1 MKKNFRKKL
10 LGLSLSALLVILPFC
25 NFKVEEV
32 KAATCEDYT
41 NYYFFLQVHDP
52 STRFNQEG
60 NDPLTFPKYESH
72 YSSFKSKLPEGA
84 DVTTAQYNWID
95 LKAGEDGWTVKKYWK
110 ISNWITEG
118 SLGEGKIKKDET
130 DETIWYYTHLKS
142 WASGSNGEI
151 LDTYTDP
158 TKYELDA
165 LIANTYVSGTDDA
178 ELFKL
183 RLSTNKDDIT
193 GSIKRTI
200 NDDWTEFAANSEAS
214 YVNGVHPTE
223 RHVYLPGLLQ
233 VKYKVC
239 NTAAPTT
246 HKVTIKYIEEG
257 TDKQLRPDDSIGSFA
272 EGAEYTAQCFE
283 NIADYKLTSE
293 KNLSGTMGTTD
304 VILYCKYSK
313 GDVPTYKVTVNYL
326 DKNTKKPI
334 QDPYTHSTSYK
345 SGDKYTATC
354 PDTVNNSAYILDSYT
369 GNLNGTISDKDVVI
383 NCLYATEAVQT
394 SDIPIYIV
402 WAVGGSALVYSI
414 YYFRKYYKAQN
425 TI

>member
-10 LGLSLSALLVILPFC
+10 LGLSLSGLLVVLPFC

-32 KAATCEDYT
+32 KATTCEDYT

-52 STRFNQEG
+52 STRFGQEG
-60 NDPLTFPKYESH
+60 DDPLTFPKYESH
-72 YSSFKSKLPEGA
+72 YSSFKSDLPEGA

-95 LKAGEDGWTVKKYWK
+95 LNAGEDGWTVRKYWK
-110 ISNWITEG
+110 ISNSITKGDLG
-118 SLGEGKIKKDET
+118 SGKFEKDET

-183 RLSTNKDDIT
+183 RLSTDGEDIT

-223 RHVYLPGLLQ
+223 RHVFLPGLLQ

-257 TDKQLRPDDSIGSFA
+257 TDKEIRPDDNIGSFA
-272 EGAEYTAQCFE
+272 EGASYSAQCFE
-283 NIADYKLTSE
+283 NVGDYKLTSN
-293 KNLSGTMGTTD
+293 KDLKGTMGTTD
-304 VILYCKYSK
+304 VILYCKYKSTK
-313 GDVPTYKVTVNYL
+313 PTYNLTVNYL
-326 DKNTKKPI
+326 DRKTKKSI
-334 QDPYTHSTSYK
+334 KDPYTDPTNYK

-354 PDTVNNSAYILDSYT
+354 PAEIGSDYTFDSSS
-369 GNLNGTISDKDVVI
+369 GNLNGTFADKNIVV
-383 NCLYATEAVQT
+383 NCLYTNEAPPT
-394 SDIPIYIV
+394 SDIPIYLV
-402 WAVGGSALVYSI
+402 WTVGGAALAYII

>member
-1 MKKNFRKKL
+1 MKKTFRKKI
-10 LGLSLSALLVILPFC
+10 LGLSLSGLLVVLPFC

-32 KAATCEDYT
+32 KAAACEDYT

-52 STRFNQEG
+52 STRFGQSG
-60 NDPLTFPKYESH
+60 DAPLTFPIYESH
-72 YSSFKSKLPEGA
+72 YSSFKSDLPEGA

-95 LKAGEDGWTVKKYWK
+95 LKAGEDEWTVKKYWE
-110 ISNWITEG
+110 ISNSITQGDLG
-118 SLGEGKIKKDET
+118 SGKIKKDGNT
-130 DETIWYYTHLKS
+130 WYYTHFKS

-178 ELFKL
+178 ELLKL
-183 RLSTNKDDIT
+183 RLSTDDEYIT

-214 YVNGVHPTE
+214 YVDGVHPTE

-239 NTAAPTT
+239 DTAAPTT

-257 TDKQLRPDDSIGSFA
+257 TDKEVRPDAPIGSFA
-272 EGAEYTAQCFE
+272 EGASYSAQCFE
-283 NIADYKLTSE
+283 NVGDYKLTSN
-293 KNLSGTMGTTD
+293 KDLSGTMGTTD
-304 VILYCKYSK
+304 VILYCKYKSTK
-313 GDVPTYKVTVNYL
+313 PTYNLTVNYL
-326 DKNTKKPI
+326 DKDTKKSI
-334 QDPYTHSTSYK
+334 KDPYTKTFN

-354 PDTVNNSAYILDSYT
+354 DENIGTNYILDSYS
-369 GNLNGTISDKDVVI
+369 GNLTGTFADKDIVV
-383 NCLYATEAVQT
+383 NCLYTTKSSKT

-402 WAVGGSALVYSI
+402 WTVGGAALVYSI